1 MSRGEP
7 ARLEPLAPWWL
18 ALVLVLVLL
27 FAASSYLWWDAVGD
41 LAHRVTQ
48 ALNLT

>member
-7 ARLEPLAPWWL
+7 ARLEPLAPWCL
-18 ALVLVLVLL
+18 ALVGIVVLL
-27 FAASSYLWWDAVGD
+27 LAASSYLWWDAVGE
-41 LAHRVTQ
+41 LARRAAE